1 MRGGCHAGAEG
12 VERLYLVVYRNSIWP
27 HDARVD
33 QSNLIGAI
41 QTRAPDTGDLT
52 PFGPE
57 EIPRSE
63 KKRCTTQKA
72 HFTTYTV

>member
-1 MRGGCHAGAEG
+1 MESR
-12 VERLYLVVYRNSIWP
+12 YLIVYRNSVWP

-41 QTRAPDTGDLT
+41 QARAPDAGDLP

-57 EIPRSE
+57 EIPR
-63 KKRCTTQKA
+63 
-72 HFTTYTV
+72 